1 MRTSPRVVPRLAA
14 FVLVAASLMAPAVA
28 RAAAFTVTRFDDP
41 PPNGCLPADCSLREA
56 IIAANAA
63 PGSTVTLRAGTHTL
77 TRAGADTAATNAS
90 IGDLDIL
97 VGMTVTG
104 AGNGSTIV
112 QAGAA
117 KGAGIHRIFDV
128 FSANPV
134 TISRMTI
141 RFGTDTEAK
150 SGGCIKNA
158 GALTLDAVVV
168 ASCTSSVGGGG
179 IATYKTLTLRD
190 STLTDNTATSASRQ
204 VNGGGI
210 ASGAQTSGAPGTV
223 AIIRTKIMNNVAR
236 STRPFIA
243 YGGGFSNT
251 GIMTIQDSVISGNAA
266 DSSAGGLSDPRFS
279 NPDGSMTIERTTIT
293 ANKATRDAGG
303 VTNDGVM
310 TIRNT
315 TFSNNEAG
323 YQCAGGDCQQS
334 FAGGLLS
341 TAQATSNVINST
353 FSGNICDLAGGG
365 LLNSATATQTGR
377 LNIASS
383 TIVNNNCN
391 LGAGVGGGQSG
402 LTTLKNS
409 VLANNFAG
417 PTGGDCGGKVTSLGY
432 NLLRSATGCAVSGD
446 LTGNI
451 TATNPMVGAL
461 ANNGGPT
468 STHALLLGSPAINA
482 GTPAG
487 CNDPAGVRLTTDQRG
502 FNRHAMGRCDIG
514 SYERQ
519 TSVALWTSS
528 NAATMWQLHGSS
540 LLGTNSLPGP
550 GIGWTAQSYSRNPDG
565 SFALLWSIDNA
576 AQIWKYRADNTFL
589 SSVSH
594 IGPGAGWLLTS
605 VFFTADG
612 GYELLWTMNNAAK
625 IWTIKPNGLLGPNV
639 ALACP
644 GAGFRATSY
653 SRANDLTR
661 RVLWT
666 ATGAAKLW
674 VLSAEGVFRSEQSV
688 AGPTEPGTWT
698 ATAFNLNAD
707 GTFNIGWAST
717 NWKARIWLMNAN
729 GSFNNSI
736 SLQGP
741 TGRTLQS
748 YFFK

>member
-1 MRTSPRVVPRLAA
+1 VARIAA
-14 FVLVAASLMAPAVA
+14 LVLVAASLVAPAVT
-28 RAAAFTVTRFDDP
+28 RAAAFTVTRPDDP

-56 IIAANAA
+56 IIAANGA
-63 PGSTVTLRAGTHTL
+63 PGSTVTLPGGTFTL
-77 TRAGADTAATNAS
+77 TRAGADTATTNAS

-97 VGMTVTG
+97 VAMTIT
-104 AGNGSTIV
+104 GNGSTIV
-112 QAGAA
+112 QAGTA

-141 RFGTDTEAK
+141 RFGTDTEVK

-158 GALTLDAVVV
+158 GVLTLDAVTV
-168 ASCTSSVGGGG
+168 ASCTSSIGGGG
-179 IATYKTLTLRD
+179 IASYKTLTVRD
-190 STLTDNTATSASRQ
+190 STITDNSVTAPNRQ

-210 ASGAQTSGAPGTV
+210 ANGSQASGAPATV
-223 AIIRTKIMNNVAR
+223 TVIRAKILNNVAR

-243 YGGGFSNT
+243 IGGGFSNT
-251 GIMTIQDSVISGNAA
+251 GIMTIQDSLISGNLA

-279 NPDGSMTIERTTIT
+279 NPDGSMTIERTTIA

-315 TFSNNEAG
+315 TFANNEAG
-323 YQCAGGDCQQS
+323 FQCGGADCNQS

-341 TAQATSNVINST
+341 TAQATSNVSNST

-383 TIVNNNCN
+383 TIVNNTCN
-391 LGAGVGGGQSG
+391 LAAGIGGGQSG
-402 LTTLKNS
+402 LTTLRNS
-409 VLANNFAG
+409 IVANNASG
-417 PTGGDCGGKVTSLGY
+417 PTGGDCGGKVASLAY
-432 NLLRSATGCAVSGD
+432 NILRTTTGCALSGD

-451 TATNPMVGAL
+451 TGTDPMVAAL
-461 ANNGGPT
+461 ANNGGAT
-468 STHALLLGSPAINA
+468 STHALLLGSPAVNA
-482 GTPAG
+482 GAPAG
-487 CNDPAGVRLTTDQRG
+487 CNDPAGTRLTTDQRG
-502 FNRHAMGRCDIG
+502 FSRHAMGRCDIG

-528 NAATMWQLHGSS
+528 NAATIWQLSGSS

-550 GIGWTAQSYSRNPDG
+550 GAGWTAQSYSRNPDG

-576 AQIWKYRADNTFL
+576 AQVWKYRGDFAFV
-589 SSVSH
+589 SSASH
-594 IGPGAGWLLTS
+594 TGPGAGWLATS
-605 VFFTADG
+605 VFSTLDG
-612 GYELLWTMNNAAK
+612 GYELLWTMNNTAQV
-625 IWTIKPNGLLGPNV
+625 WTIRPNGTSGPTL
-639 ALACP
+639 ALTGP
-644 GAGFRATSY
+644 AGLRATSY

-666 ATGAAKLW
+666 ATGVAKLW
-674 VLSAEGVFRSEQSV
+674 VLSAEGTFRSEQSV
-688 AGPTEPGTWT
+688 AGPTEPGSWT
-698 ATAFNLNAD
+698 ANTVNLNDD

-717 NWKARIWLMNAN
+717 DWRARIWLMNAN
-729 GSFNNSI
+729 GSFNSSI
-736 SLQGP
+736 SLTGP